1 MKKNKFVL
9 LVFLFVQTSGL
20 IMAQNRQYRKLSIEE
35 MFGLADK
42 NSRSIRTFDMA
53 VQEAGQAVK
62 VAKNAQL
69 PSLDVSLSASY
80 LGDGWLADRNFSDG
94 ENAPMPHFGNNFA
107 LEASQVV
114 YAGGAISHSIA
125 LAELQHQLA
134 QLDKE
139 KNKQDIRFLLV
150 GNYLELY
157 QLHNQAEVYKKNI
170 EQTRRL
176 LEDIK
181 AKQQEGLAIKNDIT
195 RYELQKETL
204 KLQLAKVQDACKIMN
219 HQLVTTLHLPA
230 GTEIIPD
237 STLLDE
243 EVKAL
248 AENDWQLLASQSNVG
263 LQQAQLAMKM
273 SKQKVKLERS
283 ELLPKIAL
291 VAGEHLDGPITIEV
305 PVLDNNFNYWY
316 VGVGIKYNLS
326 SLFKNNKKVRQAKLN
341 MRKAQ
346 EEYSLA
352 QEQIENGVQANYVN
366 FLTSFTDL
374 RTQEKSVELANQNY
388 DVTSNRY
395 KNDLAL
401 LTDMLD
407 ASNMKLSADLGLV
420 NARINVVYSFYKM
433 KYYILCIE
441 LLKILPSQ
449 NYMDEPHCNFLPHR

>member
-42 NSRSIRTFDMA
+42 NSRSIRTCDMA

-181 AKQQEGLAIKNDIT
+181 AKQQEGLAIKDI
-195 RYELQKETL
+195 K
-204 KLQLAKVQDACKIMN
+204 KIIN
-219 HQLVTTLHLPA
+219 NQLVTTLGLPQETLIEA
-230 GTEIIPD
+230 DTGIIRELPFL
-237 STLLDE
+237 SPE
-243 EVKAL
+243 SQ
-248 AENDWQLLASQSNVG
+248 WQTTANTSSPILK
-263 LQQAQLAMKM
+263 QAQLGIQQAE
-273 SKQKVKLERS
+273 QQE
-283 ELLPKIAL
+283 KIAKAEQL
-291 VAGEHLDGPITIEV
+291 PSVALFASEHLDGPITIEV
-305 PVLDNNFNYWY
+305 PPIDKNFNYWY
-316 VGVGIKYNLS
+316 IGIGVKFNIASVYKSG
-326 SLFKNNKKVRQAKLN
+326 KKVRLAKLSTQ
-341 MRKAQ
+341 K
-346 EEYSLA
+346 S
-352 QEQIENGVQANYVN
+352 IENEQLLQDNIQTAVKAAHIR
-366 FLTSFTDL
+366 FAESFTTYDTRL
-374 RTQEKSVELANQNY
+374 KSLELADQNY
-388 DVTSNRY
+388 EMIRY
-395 KNDLAL
+395 RYLNDLAL
-401 LTDMLD
+401 ITDMLD
-407 ASNMKLSADLGLV
+407 ASNSKLNAELQV
-420 NARINVVYSFYKM
+420 ANARIDILYH
-433 KYYILCIE
+433 YYQLKKAAGIL
-441 LLKILPSQ
+441 
-449 NYMDEPHCNFLPHR
+449 